1 MGKKCKQNVL
11 NIKTYV
17 HTLFVRQIVCGVA
30 LAIIVGMYLGA
41 LPLGILW
48 GTVTGWLDNFFVLR
62 GISKGM
68 EKEMLQAANY
78 MHGTMWS
85 RLGVLLTAVVLGLS
99 LGLTAYS
106 VFSAYLFLHITLIGN
121 MIFLAKQN
129 KPKG

>member
-1 MGKKCKQNVL
+1 MGKECKKDGL

-17 HTLFVRQIVCGVA
+17 QTLFVRQVVCGA
-30 LAIIVGMYLGA
+30 LLAVGGGMYLSA
-41 LPLGILW
+41 LPWGILW
-48 GTVTGWLDNFFVLR
+48 GIATGWLDNFFVLR

-106 VFSAYLFLHITLIGN
+106 VFGAYLFLHITLIGN